1 MKKLANKTAV
11 ITGGNSGIGLATA
24 QEFIAQGA
32 KVIITGRNQKSI
44 DEAVALLGSN
54 AWGVIADSGNM
65 TQIKT

>member
-1 MKKLANKTAV
+1 MKKLQGKTAV

-44 DEAVALLGSN
+44 NEALETLGAYSGYFFIVGKTDILL
-54 AWGVIADSGNM
+54 
-65 TQIKT
+65 